1 MIMIAGAG
9 RARAGLPRPP
19 VSGPRSKAKL
29 SSRTRRTGILDCRG
43 PGTDSED
50 SDAASRRCPQTP
62 EAGASRRAGSRPRQA
77 APPAEIHVPAFA
89 KGADGS
95 VVRLDSRS
103 VKNARPF
110 RRPGRVR
117 LRPPVSAWPSPAYGH
132 DSAMLWCASALRRF
146 SDSALVAVLSCD
158 CTEERREPS
167 PSDDL
172 L

>member
-77 APPAEIHVPAFA
+77 APPAENHVPAFA
-89 KGADGS
+89 KGAPRLCGAAGFA
-95 VVRLDSRS
+95 VREKSTT
-103 VKNARPF
+103 VP
-110 RRPGRVR
+110 
-117 LRPPVSAWPSPAYGH
+117 SAWPSPVEAAGVGLAEFGIRPRLGH
-132 DSAMLWCASALRRF
+132 AVVRLGAPAIQRFGTRRRAQLRLHRR
-146 SDSALVAVLSCD
+146 AEGAVSL
-158 CTEERREPS
+158 R
-167 PSDDL
+167 
-172 L
+172 